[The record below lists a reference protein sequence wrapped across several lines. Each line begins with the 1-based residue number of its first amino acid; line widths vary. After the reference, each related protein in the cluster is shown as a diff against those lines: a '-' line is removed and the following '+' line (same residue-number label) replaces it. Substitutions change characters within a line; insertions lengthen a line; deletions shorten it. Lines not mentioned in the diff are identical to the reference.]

1 MLKPGVHSKV
11 KHFLGMAMQIGEVA
25 QATGLS
31 RDALRFYEK
40 RGLLRARRSANGYR
54 DYPPAAVEWL
64 IFIRK
69 AQALGF
75 TLAEIEA
82 GLPQLTGEQA
92 TEQALH
98 IALQQKLREIEQRIT
113 DLQALRSDLM
123 RRLQMPNLDC
133 PIAPAELASVTM
145 AT

>member
-1 MLKPGVHSKV
+1 
-11 KHFLGMAMQIGEVA
+11 MQIGEVA

-40 RGLLRARRSANGYR
+40 RGLLRARRNANGYR

-75 TLAEIEA
+75 TLTEIEA
-82 GLPQLTGEQA
+82 GLPQLTSEQA
-92 TEQALH
+92 SEQALRD
-98 IALQQKLREIEQRIT
+98 ALQKKLIEIEQRISG
-113 DLQALRSDLM
+113 LQALRGDLR
-123 RRLQMPNLDC
+123 RRLQLQNIDC
-133 PIAPAELASVTM
+133 PVTADELMRAGTGL
-145 AT
+145 